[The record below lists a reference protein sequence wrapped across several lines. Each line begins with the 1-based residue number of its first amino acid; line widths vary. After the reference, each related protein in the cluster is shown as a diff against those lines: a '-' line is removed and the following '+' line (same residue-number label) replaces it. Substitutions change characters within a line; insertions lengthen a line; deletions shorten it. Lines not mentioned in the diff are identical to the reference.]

1 MDSLSICWRG
11 NAGSGKRTRLLESLR
26 EVAFSRRVPFNIQM
40 KLLSFDSGN
49 ASTVAKG
56 EDNDDEKPDSHQIE
70 YESSLVHIGF
80 DIARMSMQD
89 KNILRPV
96 LMNYG
101 KGSNVLSGDNGHGK
115 RIVVLYHAHLLSSE
129 SVLILQSVLEQ
140 NENDISIWITSEI
153 PVIQRIRD
161 WFVEVGVSSENDK
174 SFDKMKITNEHINH
188 NWHNIFKNKILQWK
202 KNSLVNLNEVQ
213 EIKKFIYEIL
223 MRNLRWV
230 ECVHFL
236 LDVIISMD
244 ELSENEKNKLLYV
257 LSETQATGGYIT
269 LPSYRIPIV
278 WENLFLKLR
287 NAILDD
293 ETTVSNIGNVDRKC
307 KKSKS
312 TTTAKL
318 D

>member
-1 MDSLSICWRG
+1 MDTLSICWRG
-11 NAGSGKRTRLLESLR
+11 MAGSGKRTQCIEKLKQIAALR
-26 EVAFSRRVPFNIQM
+26 KIPFHIQM
-40 KLLSFDSGN
+40 KTLSFDSGN

-56 EDNDDEKPDSHQIE
+56 EEEEVKNDSHQID

-96 LMNYG
+96 LTNYG
-101 KGSNVLSGDNGHGK
+101 KGSHVLSGENGHGN

-129 SVLILQSVLEQ
+129 SVLIIQSVLEQ
-140 NENDISIWITSEI
+140 NENDLSIWLTSEL

-161 WFVEVGVSSENDK
+161 WFVEVPCSSTDDR
-174 SFDKMKITNEHINH
+174 SFLTLKQNNIHINH
-188 NWHNIFKNKILQWK
+188 NWPDIFKKKLLQWK
-202 KNSLVNLNEVQ
+202 ENQKPDLSEVQ
-213 EIKKFIYEIL
+213 EVKKFVYELL

-236 LDVIISMD
+236 LDVIILCN
-244 ELSENEKNKLLYV
+244 ELTDKDKQKLLHV
-257 LSETQATGGYIT
+257 LSETQATGGYST

-293 ETTVSNIGNVDRKC
+293 SPTEFSVGNLDRKC
-307 KKSKS
+307 KKSKQTS
-312 TTTAKL
+312 VA
-318 D
+318 